1 MHKLKVTKEEKNPKL
16 YFIYLSNGKFLEKET
31 QKMNIFTAVSSD
43 QRSKYLA
50 IIINIQNKKHP
61 SM

>member
-16 YFIYLSNGKFLEKET
+16 YFIYLSNGKFLEKEI